1 MKHTIA
7 LSTQPRRAVD
17 VETIKVQGVWKIAQ
31 TNNFGIEQDCIL
43 YTTEQAAA
51 LIFALE
57 CAVESLQLKAS
68 AVQAVAA

>member
-17 VETIKVQGVWKIAQ
+17 IETIKVQGVWKIAQ
-31 TNNFGIEQDCIL
+31 TNNFGIEQDCVL
-43 YTTEQAAA
+43 YTPEQAAA

-57 CAVESLQLKAS
+57 CAVESLQLKTTQN
-68 AVQAVAA
+68 QAVTA